1 MEYLIGDI
9 SRETGFGIHTLRFY
23 EKKKL
28 IFPNRDYRN
37 RRIYSE
43 NDLFRLKILKNF
55 KVIGTSLKDIES
67 YFHLFD
73 KYKEGRE
80 ERKKFLLAEKDKI
93 RLQIKHLKTV
103 EKFIDD
109 ILIKCHLLE

>member
-43 NDLFRLKILKNF
+43 NDLLRLKILKNF
-55 KVIGTSLKDIES
+55 KVIGTSLKDIEL
-67 YFHLFD
+67 YFNLFD
-73 KYKEGRE
+73 KSNEGRE
-80 ERKKFLLAEKDKI
+80 ERKKFLLVEKDKI
-93 RLQIKHLKTV
+93 YLQIKHLKTV
-103 EKFIDD
+103 EEFIDD